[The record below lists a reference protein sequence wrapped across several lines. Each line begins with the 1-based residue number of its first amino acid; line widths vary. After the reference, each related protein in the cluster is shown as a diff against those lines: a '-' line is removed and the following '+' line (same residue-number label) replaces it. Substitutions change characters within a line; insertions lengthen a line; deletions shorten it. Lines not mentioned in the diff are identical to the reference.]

1 MVLVSTILCI
11 GAAGCSQ
18 RLESGSVFEQFI
30 HDTPQ
35 SKRPSGQK
43 DIRTEYPTPDTWGPR
58 VSEYRGNDKLKLASA
73 EVSKAKDAN
82 GGYRVSFNDAELAEV
97 VRVILLDTLKIG
109 YVLDPNVK
117 GKVTLAS
124 PNPLSRSELLLL
136 LESVLDINRAVM
148 ISQGNRYKIIPA
160 ATVRAGT
167 PAKFDYAAERKQL
180 GAGYGITV
188 LPLKHV
194 QASEMIRLLAS
205 FVTQPGA
212 LRTEANRNLLLI
224 RGTASQR
231 INLVNIAS
239 SFDVDWLRG
248 QSAGIYRL
256 LYATPD
262 EMIAE
267 LTKVFGTDQNQSGQT
282 VIRFEPVKRL
292 NAVLVLTRQRK
303 LLTKAATWIKRLDKT
318 SPLADSLYVYR
329 VEHAEATQLAELLNK
344 MFSGRTGAARSSDS
358 EVLPGQ
364 ETGTIS
370 TTSPTTAASSSIT
383 TGSVTASGTQTAGEP
398 FDATAGLSDG
408 SSAGNRNVAVN
419 VVADERQNRLLIK
432 ASLRDYKKIVNIL
445 ARLDRP
451 AAQVLIKATLA
462 EVQLNKNLRYG
473 VQAFLQETDNAPNG
487 VLGFSNGPT
496 LTIQPSLPGLNFIV
510 GLPSSPKV
518 ILDAL
523 SNKTSV
529 RLVSSP
535 SLVVVNSGTAVLQV
549 GEDVPIATR
558 QAVSVTDPAA
568 PIVNNIEFRKT
579 GVILKVTPRINSDG
593 LVTMDVEQEI
603 SAVATATT
611 EGQAGTLTP
620 TISQRRIVSTI
631 SVYSGQMVVL
641 GGLVSER
648 TSKFANRVPILE
660 RVPVVGDAVGKT
672 DDAGDRTEL
681 VVFIQPQVIRDAAD
695 ATRIADELRERL
707 GSLAPDDRRR
717 RRVLKFDDS
726 RHKRQRRH
734 PDGGTV
740 GDRKSVK

>member
-1 MVLVSTILCI
+1 MAHLPVGARASEGEQRYYWLHFLAVLACTAILV
-11 GAAGCSQ
+11 GTAGCSH
-18 RLESGSVFEQFI
+18 RLESGSVFEQFV

-35 SKRPSGQK
+35 SKRPADQK
-43 DIRTEYPTPDTWGPR
+43 DIKTEYPTPDTWGPR
-58 VSEYRGNDKLKLASA
+58 VAEYRGDDPPRSASA
-73 EVSKAKDAN
+73 TVSKAKNEND
-82 GGYRVSFNDAELAEV
+82 GYRVSFNDAELAEV
-97 VRVILLDTLKIG
+97 VRAVLLDTLKIG

-124 PNPLSRSELLLL
+124 PNPLTRSELLLL

-148 ISQGNRYKIIPA
+148 ISQGNRYKIVPA
-160 ATVRAGT
+160 ATVRAGA
-167 PAKFDYAAERKQL
+167 PVKFNYAAERKQL
-180 GAGYGITV
+180 GPGYGISV

-194 QASEMIRLLAS
+194 SADEMIRLLAS

-224 RGTASQR
+224 RGTTSQR

-267 LTKVFGTDQNQSGQT
+267 LTKVFGTDQNQSGGS

-329 VEHAEATQLAELLNK
+329 VEHADATQLAELLNK
-344 MFSGRTGAARSSDS
+344 MFQGRSGTARSSGPDI
-358 EVLPGQ
+358 LPGQ

-370 TTSPTTAASSSIT
+370 SDPSAATPSSNIT
-383 TGSVTASGTQTAGEP
+383 TGSVTGSRTQSPGEP
-398 FDATAGLSDG
+398 FDATTGLADG
-408 SSAGNRNVAVN
+408 SSTANRNVAVN

-487 VLGFSNGPT
+487 VLGFSKWH
-496 LTIQPSLPGLNFIV
+496 V
-510 GLPSSPKV
+510 
-518 ILDAL
+518 AY
-523 SNKTSV
+523 
-529 RLVSSP
+529 
-535 SLVVVNSGTAVLQV
+535 
-549 GEDVPIATR
+549 
-558 QAVSVTDPAA
+558 DPALA
-568 PIVNNIEFRKT
+568 ARPQFHRRIA
-579 GVILKVTPRINSDG
+579 ILTEGHTRCA
-593 LVTMDVEQEI
+593 VEQDQRPPGFFTQPR
-603 SAVATATT
+603 SRQQRNRSVA
-611 EGQAGTLTP
+611 
-620 TISQRRIVSTI
+620 
-631 SVYSGQMVVL
+631 
-641 GGLVSER
+641 
-648 TSKFANRVPILE
+648 
-660 RVPVVGDAVGKT
+660 
-672 DDAGDRTEL
+672 
-681 VVFIQPQVIRDAAD
+681 
-695 ATRIADELRERL
+695 
-707 GSLAPDDRRR
+707 
-717 RRVLKFDDS
+717 S
-726 RHKRQRRH
+726 R
-734 PDGGTV
+734 
-740 GDRKSVK
+740 